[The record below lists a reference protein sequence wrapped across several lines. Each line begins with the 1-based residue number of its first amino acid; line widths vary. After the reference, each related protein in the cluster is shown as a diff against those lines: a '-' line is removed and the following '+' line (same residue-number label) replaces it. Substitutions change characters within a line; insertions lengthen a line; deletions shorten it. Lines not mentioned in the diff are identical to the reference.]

1 MEDKLIRLQIAR
13 TGSFG
18 ADNRT
23 ITAQDLQDVIDTFDG
38 RCPISLGHY
47 AARKD
52 DWWPS
57 WGNVE
62 NLTLEKTEDGNAVL
76 IGDITIRDVLWD
88 AIKNKFYPGWSVS
101 IPTRPDGKH
110 YLHHLAFLGAVPPA
124 IRNLKII
131 ATADGDG
138 IAVDKDDEAFKETAG
153 ALYTYADFSDGPVEL
168 VKEEE
173 KPEDE
178 PEGGEP
184 QPEPEPQPQPAPD
197 PKPDPEPAP
206 QPAANPAPR
215 DGNEK
220 PADGK
225 ESDFSDPGTSAKKK
239 GSIEEKARKIYS
251 STVKSQLDAALEGRV
266 PAGMKEKVHEFADL
280 VLDEWDFSD
289 DAEEPRILTLF
300 KEIVA
305 AIDRQPK
312 PGRMDFSDI
321 NDRAAAK
328 VDAQRLA
335 KSF

>member
-23 ITAQDLQDVIDTFDG
+23 ITVQDLQDVIDTFDG

-47 AARKD
+47 AAHKD

-62 NLTLEKTEDGNAVL
+62 NLTLEKTDDGNAVL

-138 IAVDKDDEAFKETAG
+138 IAVDKNDEAFKETSG
-153 ALYTYADFSDGPVEL
+153 AFYTYADFSDEPVEL

-184 QPEPEPQPQPAPD
+184 
-197 PKPDPEPAP
+197 KLDPEPAP
-206 QPAANPAPR
+206 QPAADPAPR
-215 DGNEK
+215 DGDGK

-225 ESDFSDPGTSAKKK
+225 DSDFSDPGKAAVNKK
-239 GSIEEKARKIYS
+239 GGIEEKARKIYS
-251 STVKSQLDAALEGRV
+251 STVKSQLDAALEGRI
-266 PAGMKEKVHEFADL
+266 PAGMKDKVHEFADL

-289 DAEEPRILTLF
+289 DAEEPRIITLF

-305 AIDRQPK
+305 AIGSQPK

-321 NDRAAAK
+321 TDRAAAK

>member
-18 ADNRT
+18 ADGRT
-23 ITAQDLQDVIDTFDG
+23 VTTQDLQDVIDTFDG

-47 AARKD
+47 AARKE

-76 IGDITIRDVLWD
+76 IGDITIKDVLWD

-101 IPTRPDGKH
+101 IPTRPDGRH

-138 IAVDKDDEAFKETAG
+138 IAVDRDDEAFKETSG

-168 VKEEE
+168 VKEEA
-173 KPEDE
+173 D
-178 PEGGEP
+178 
-184 QPEPEPQPQPAPD
+184 
-197 PKPDPEPAP
+197 PAP
-206 QPAANPAPR
+206 QPDPDVTPQPAADPAPG
-215 DGNEK
+215 DGDGK

-225 ESDFSDPGTSAKKK
+225 NSDFSDQGTGAKKK

-251 STVKSQLDAALEGRV
+251 STVKSQLDAALEGRI
-266 PAGMKEKVHEFADL
+266 PAGMKDKVHEFADL
-280 VLDEWDFSD
+280 ALDEWDFSD
-289 DAEEPRILTLF
+289 EAEEPRILTLF

-305 AIDRQPK
+305 AIGSQPK

-321 NDRAAAK
+321 TDRTATK

>member
-101 IPTRPDGKH
+101 IPTKPDGKH

-138 IAVDKDDEAFKETAG
+138 IAVDKDDEAFKETSG
-153 ALYTYADFSDGPVEL
+153 ALYTYADFSDEPVEL
-168 VKEEE
+168 VKEE
-173 KPEDE
+173 KD
-178 PEGGEP
+178 
-184 QPEPEPQPQPAPD
+184 PEPEPQPQPAPE
-197 PKPDPEPAP
+197 PKSDPEPAP
-206 QPAANPAPR
+206 QPAADPAPR
-215 DGNEK
+215 DGDEK

-225 ESDFSDPGTSAKKK
+225 DSDFSDPGTDAKKK
-239 GSIEEKARKIYS
+239 GSIEDKARKIYS

-266 PAGMKEKVHEFADL
+266 PAGMKDKVHEFADL
-280 VLDEWDFSD
+280 AMDEWDFSD
-289 DAEEPRILTLF
+289 EAEEPRILTLF

-321 NDRAAAK
+321 TDRTATK